1 MEGVF
6 KLCLGIPAVVID
18 VNYSNMT
25 ATVDYGDGVNRTVL
39 VGISENR
46 VSRGDI
52 VIVHAGTIVSK
63 ISIEELL
70 EQVKFFEEILG
81 GEPESLVSSYRL
93 LLEIA
98 KSLRE

>member
-1 MEGVF
+1 MF